1 MSHDVTFTKLL
12 RSEFISLDEMR
23 LCVWIVLLV
32 GPKQSTHSMHTRV
45 GQTIVNLHHRYTIVS
60 SFNHS
65 GIEVL
70 LILKIRMNF
79 NDALSVATR

>member
-12 RSEFISLDEMR
+12 RSEFISPDEMR
-23 LCVWIVLLV
+23 LCVWIVLWV
-32 GPKQSTHSMHTRV
+32 NKARIACIHV
-45 GQTIVNLHHRYTIVS
+45 GQTIVDLHHRYTIVS

-70 LILKIRMNF
+70 IILQISVNLI
-79 NDALSVATR
+79 DALSVARR